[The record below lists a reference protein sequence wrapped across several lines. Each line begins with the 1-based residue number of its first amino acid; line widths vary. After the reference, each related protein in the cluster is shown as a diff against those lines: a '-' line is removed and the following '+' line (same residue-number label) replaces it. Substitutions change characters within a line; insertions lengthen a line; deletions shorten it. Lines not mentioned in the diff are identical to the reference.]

1 MSAEKEKNDGAVW
14 ALCLAL
20 VLFIPVI
27 VSLTGEDLS
36 NVYFMYLRFPATLGL
51 IYISYKTFKSKFTM
65 FGILP
70 LSVAAGMSV
79 IFYNLIVLIPF
90 PTQIS
95 LAICIFS
102 GFVAIKY
109 WSSSIEANPHT
120 KNVNLASSEKKSP
133 LPMRDGNTFKG
144 NSLTETFA
152 RKGFYRLWVN
162 LLGLAK
168 VKSVTFYPDQV
179 SLNFKGW
186 KKSIEY
192 EKINKV
198 RTTGIFF
205 KKISF
210 NSGKHWAGVSGLSS
224 SDAKRLYSAYE
235 NAATESFL
243 RKFQRLSPEINDTLR
258 WIEEVHARTFYLRSS
273 IYKARIQKAKTCV
286 EYFSERIPKKLN
298 QSPEILQ
305 IEKIRSFLEDTDSHR
320 LENNKEYL
328 PIELDRN
335 AKLFDQI
342 ENNPLTEEQR
352 KSVVVD
358 EDANLVVAAAGS
370 GKTSVIVAKVAWLL
384 SKRLRD
390 AKEILLLAF
399 ASDARSEMSQRLKER
414 IPNLAENAI
423 SVHTFH
429 SLGKEILEQ
438 TIGVKQSVSKLA
450 EDKVALHN
458 FISAAIRSNLE
469 DKHYRD
475 LLNKWFTEF
484 FAPYES
490 EFDFENYG
498 QYWSYIKKHNIRS
511 LKGELVKSF
520 EECEIANFLYTQ
532 GIDYIYEADYE
543 HKTSD
548 NRRRQYQPD
557 FYLPDY
563 KIYIEHLGLK
573 GFGRTAPFVDR
584 KEYLQSLRWKRE
596 LHKHHETTLIETYS
610 CEKSQGVLT
619 SRLKEKLEE
628 KGVVF
633 DQIDPEKIFDLLREK
648 GRLDPF
654 TSLVTTFLGHFKG
667 SHLTETILRSR
678 NANLNEKSQARN
690 AAFIDVFMPVFN
702 SYQEHLLAE
711 NKIDFHDMI
720 SLACEQLENGKYQSP
735 FRYIMVDEFQD
746 ISIGRSKLVSALQKY
761 DDDTQLFCVGDDW
774 QAIFRF
780 AGSDINLMK
789 EFGSFFGN
797 FERTDL
803 SITFRSEE
811 KITKQATNFIL
822 QNKDQIS
829 KEVSSFR
836 RHDDPSVHVCFQNA
850 DGEKYLSDILQ
861 QIADEKDSDDT
872 AEVLILGRYNLKT
885 YSKDYAQVLSDLR
898 GQFPNL
904 KINFKTAHR
913 SKGLEA
919 DYVIILEV
927 IEDFL
932 GFPNE
937 RADDHVLEMVL
948 AQAENFPNSEERR
961 LFYVALTRA
970 KKKVFV
976 CTESG
981 KMSPFVNEL
990 IQSPYQCEIWG
1001 KPPSALPQC
1010 TKCVEGKL
1018 NLKTGPHG
1026 NFWSCN
1032 NFPYCEHTE
1041 QPCPH
1046 CKQGYPDVW
1055 SKNELKCDF
1064 CEQLIS
1070 SCPRQDCDGHLQ
1082 QELGPYGPFWG
1093 CSKFRDTGCD
1103 YKTKHLSSAIP
1114 ITPRG
1119 NNETSIPLS
1128 KIGKQ
1133 TLNKQKQKVTDK
1145 TAQSRITERLIPSNE
1160 NIGELRKTVKNA
1172 YKPWSDVEEQRL
1184 RQLVA
1189 SGETVRS
1196 IADIMGRQV
1205 GAIRSR
1211 MDKLG
1216 L

>member
-1 MSAEKEKNDGAVW
+1 MANDRFQREGFYKLFAYFLGLTSYREVIFHDDYFELIGANEDAKIPYAEVKDVQRGGFFFKNLKFVCRKKYTFRGLSKLDQQVLENQFFSAEKNAWQLKLRCFKKN
-14 ALCLAL
+14 
-20 VLFIPVI
+20 
-27 VSLTGEDLS
+27 
-36 NVYFMYLRFPATLGL
+36 
-51 IYISYKTFKSKFTM
+51 
-65 FGILP
+65 
-70 LSVAAGMSV
+70 
-79 IFYNLIVLIPF
+79 
-90 PTQIS
+90 IS
-95 LAICIFS
+95 LISNWIS
-102 GFVAIKY
+102 D
-109 WSSSIEANPHT
+109 IEDRKFFQRESVFN
-120 KNVNLASSEKKSP
+120 KNLK
-133 LPMRDGNTFKG
+133 
-144 NSLTETFA
+144 
-152 RKGFYRLWVN
+152 
-162 LLGLAK
+162 LAK
-168 VKSVTFYPDQV
+168 D
-179 SLNFKGW
+179 
-186 KKSIEY
+186 
-192 EKINKV
+192 
-198 RTTGIFF
+198 TT
-205 KKISF
+205 KAIS
-210 NSGKHWAGVSGLSS
+210 G
-224 SDAKRLYSAYE
+224 
-235 NAATESFL
+235 
-243 RKFQRLSPEINDTLR
+243 
-258 WIEEVHARTFYLRSS
+258 
-273 IYKARIQKAKTCV
+273 
-286 EYFSERIPKKLN
+286 RIPKVLSNDPVAKDLV
-298 QSPEILQ
+298 
-305 IEKIRSFLEDTDSHR
+305 KIRRFLKSKR
-320 LENNKEYL
+320 GIRSLANLEYIPLEKNRHKE
-328 PIELDRN
+328 
-335 AKLFDQI
+335 LFDDV
-342 ENNPLTEEQR
+342 ESNPLTDEQR
-352 KSVVVD
+352 VSVVTD

-384 SKRLRD
+384 SKGLRNPN
-390 AKEILLLAF
+390 EILLLAF
-399 ASDARSEMSQRLKER
+399 ASDARAEMAERLKER
-414 IPNLAENAI
+414 IPDLPENAV

-438 TIGVKQSVSKLA
+438 GTGVKQSVSKLA
-450 EDKVALHN
+450 EDKVALQN
-458 FISAAIRSNLE
+458 FIGAAIRSNLE
-469 DKHYRD
+469 DKHYRN
-475 LLNKWFTEF
+475 LFNKWFTEF

-498 QYWSYIKKHNIRS
+498 QYWRYIKKHKIRS

-548 NRRRQYQPD
+548 SRRRQYQPD

-563 KIYIEHLGLK
+563 QIYIEHLGLK
-573 GFGRTAPFVDR
+573 GFWRTAAFVDR
-584 KEYLQSLRWKRE
+584 KEYLQSLRWKRD
-596 LHKHHETTLIETYS
+596 LHKQHGTTLVETYS
-610 CEKSQGVLT
+610 CEKSQGILT

-628 KGVVF
+628 KGVIF
-633 DQIDPEKIFDLLREK
+633 DEIEPEKMFDLLREK

-654 TSLVTTFLGHFKG
+654 TNLVTTFLGHFKG

-678 NANLNEKSQARN
+678 NADLDEKSQARN
-690 AAFIDVFMPVFN
+690 AAFIDVFMPVFK
-702 SYQEHLLAE
+702 SYQEHLLSE

-720 SLACEQLENGKYQSP
+720 SLACEQFENNKYQSP
-735 FRYIMVDEFQD
+735 FRYVMVDEFQD
-746 ISIGRSKLVSALQKY
+746 ISIGRSRLVSALQKY

-780 AGSDINLMK
+780 AGSDINVMK
-789 EFGSFFGN
+789 DFGSFFGN

-836 RHDDPSVHVCFQNA
+836 RHDDPSVHVCFPSS
-850 DGEKYLSDILQ
+850 DGENYLSDILE
-861 QIADEKDSDDT
+861 QIAYETDGDAT
-872 AEVLILGRYNLKT
+872 AEVLILGRYNLKI
-885 YSKDYAQVLSDLR
+885 YSKDYGHVLSNVR

-904 KINFKTAHR
+904 NISFKTAHR

-927 IEDFL
+927 IDDFL

-937 RADDHVLEMVL
+937 WADDHVLEMVL
-948 AQAENFPNSEERR
+948 AKAENFPNSEERR

-1010 TKCVEGKL
+1010 TKCIDGKFT
-1018 NLKTGPHG
+1018 LKTGPNG

-1055 SKNELKCDF
+1055 RGNELKCDF
-1064 CEQLIS
+1064 CEQIIA
-1070 SCPRQDCDGHLQ
+1070 SCPRHGCDGHLQ

-1103 YKTKHLSSAIP
+1103 YKTKHLPSATP
-1114 ITPRG
+1114 IAPRG
-1119 NNETSIPLS
+1119 NNQTSIPLP
-1128 KIGKQ
+1128 KKAKQ
-1133 TLNKQKQKVTDK
+1133 TLNKQKETDK
-1145 TAQSRITERLIPSNE
+1145 PASTRGAERLKPSKE
-1160 NIGELRKTVKNA
+1160 NIEELRKTAKNA
-1172 YKPWSDVEEQRL
+1172 YKPWSNVEEQRL

-1189 SGETVRS
+1189 RGESVRS
-1196 IADIMGRQV
+1196 IADLMGRKV

>member
-1 MSAEKEKNDGAVW
+1 MANDQFRRKGIYK
-14 ALCLAL
+14 L
-20 VLFIPVI
+20 VA
-27 VSLTGEDLS
+27 
-36 NVYFMYLRFPATLGL
+36 YLLGL
-51 IYISYKTFKSKFTM
+51 TKYRK
-65 FGILP
+65 
-70 LSVAAGMSV
+70 A
-79 IFYNLIVLIPF
+79 IFYDEHFELVGPKAFNK
-90 PTQIS
+90 
-95 LAICIFS
+95 
-102 GFVAIKY
+102 IKY
-109 WSSSIEANPHT
+109 NHLREFRKGGLFLNNIKFISDRKYVFRGLSKRDLHILEE
-120 KNVNLASSEKKSP
+120 KFLAAEKKSWQIK
-133 LPMRDGNTFKG
+133 LTQFKD
-144 NSLTETFA
+144 NL
-152 RKGFYRLWVN
+152 RLLSAWITDIEN
-162 LLGLAK
+162 R
-168 VKSVTFYPDQV
+168 TFYQRESV
-179 SLNFKGW
+179 
-186 KKSIEY
+186 
-192 EKINKV
+192 
-198 RTTGIFF
+198 F
-205 KKISF
+205 KKRLELANRIKKAFPDRIPESL
-210 NSGKHWAGVSGLSS
+210 GDDQLSK
-224 SDAKRLYSAYE
+224 D
-235 NAATESFL
+235 L
-243 RKFQRLSPEINDTLR
+243 RKIRKFLKSSRGVRASCNREYIPLEKNRHKELFDDVESNPLTDEQRLS
-258 WIEEVHARTFYLRSS
+258 
-273 IYKARIQKAKTCV
+273 
-286 EYFSERIPKKLN
+286 
-298 QSPEILQ
+298 
-305 IEKIRSFLEDTDSHR
+305 
-320 LENNKEYL
+320 
-328 PIELDRN
+328 
-335 AKLFDQI
+335 
-342 ENNPLTEEQR
+342 
-352 KSVVVD
+352 VVTD

-384 SKRLRD
+384 SKRLRKP
-390 AKEILLLAF
+390 KEILLLAF
-399 ASDARSEMSQRLKER
+399 ARDARIEMATRLKER
-414 IPNLAENAI
+414 IPNLPEHAI

-429 SLGKEILEQ
+429 SLGLEILGQ
-438 TIGVKQSVSKLA
+438 ATGSKPSLSKLA
-450 EDKVALHN
+450 EDNLALQN
-458 FISAAIRSNLE
+458 FINYAIRSNLE

-498 QYWSYIKKHNIRS
+498 QYWSYIKKHKIRS

-548 NRRRQYQPD
+548 RRRRQYQPD
-557 FYLPDY
+557 FYLPEY
-563 KIYIEHLGLK
+563 KIYIEHLGLR

-584 KEYLQSLRWKRE
+584 REYLQSLRWKRD
-596 LHKHHETTLIETYS
+596 LHKQHGTTLVETYS
-610 CEKSQGVLT
+610 CEKSQGILT
-619 SRLKEKLEE
+619 LRLKEKLEE

-633 DQIDPEKIFDLLREK
+633 DEIDPEKMFDLLRDK

-678 NANLNEKSQARN
+678 NADLDEKSQARN
-690 AAFIDVFMPVFN
+690 AAFIDVFMPVFK

-735 FRYIMVDEFQD
+735 FRYVMVDEFQD

-761 DDDTQLFCVGDDW
+761 DEDTQLFCVGDDW

-780 AGSDINLMK
+780 AGSDINVMK
-789 EFGSFFGN
+789 EFSSFFGN

-850 DGEKYLSDILQ
+850 DGENYLSDILQ
-861 QIADEKDSDDT
+861 QIADETDGEDT
-872 AEVLILGRYNLKT
+872 AEVLILGRYNLKI
-885 YSKDYAQVLSDLR
+885 YSNDYGQILSDLR

-904 KINFKTAHR
+904 NISFKTAHR

-948 AQAENFPNSEERR
+948 AQPENFPNSEERR

-970 KKKVFV
+970 KKKVYV

-981 KMSPFVNEL
+981 KISPFVNEL

-1001 KPPSALPQC
+1001 KPASALPKC

-1018 NLKTGPHG
+1018 TLKTGPHG

-1055 SKNELKCDF
+1055 SRNELKCDF
-1064 CEQLIS
+1064 CEQLIRG
-1070 SCPRQDCDGHLQ
+1070 CPRHDCDGHLQ
-1082 QELGPYGPFWG
+1082 QEMGPYGPFWG

-1103 YKTKHLSSAIP
+1103 YKTKHLSSATP

-1119 NNETSIPLS
+1119 NNQTSIPLP

-1133 TLNKQKQKVTDK
+1133 SHKIQKDTDK
-1145 TAQSRITERLIPSNE
+1145 PATTRSAERLIPSKE
-1160 NIGELRKTVKNA
+1160 NIEELRKTVKNA
-1172 YKPWSDVEEQRL
+1172 YKPWSEVEEQRL
-1184 RQLVA
+1184 RQLLA
-1189 SGETVRS
+1189 SGESVRS
-1196 IADIMGRQV
+1196 IANLMGRKV